1 MRIGIGVD
9 AHRFVKNRP
18 LILGGVLVEYDLG
31 LAGHSDADV
40 LCHAV
45 ADSLLG
51 AAGLGDLG
59 CHFPDS
65 DPSLAG
71 ISSLLILRRVVELL
85 KERNLVVE
93 SVDSTVI
100 CQAPKIAPYRSLMVR
115 GIAEVLRVNSGRV
128 NVKGTTT
135 EGMGFEGRGEGI
147 AAWAVSLLTEP

>member
-9 AHRFVKNRP
+9 AHRFVENRP
-18 LILGGVLVEYDLG
+18 LLLGGVHVEYALG

-45 ADSLLG
+45 GDALLG

-59 CHFPDS
+59 HHFPDS
-65 DPSLAG
+65 DSAWAG
-71 ISSLLILRRVVELL
+71 ISSLFILEKIAESLRERKLKVEY
-85 KERNLVVE
+85 
-93 SVDSTVI
+93 VDSTVI
-100 CQAPKIAPYRSLMVR
+100 CQAPKIARYRQLMEKR
-115 GIAEVLRVNSGRV
+115 IAEALGVDPKRV

-147 AAWAVSLLTEP
+147 AAWAVSLLTES